1 METVDTGGIV
11 SDDIPVLA
19 EEICLLFTN
28 SISFDD
34 DEEETYNSD
43 LSFGGNS
50 GFGKKYYLL
59 VVQNIRN
66 YPIYLHQY

>member
-28 SISFDD
+28 SISCINTDTITRAVVAVDD
-34 DEEETYNSD
+34 AVVITSVMNISPLPPHHFERTND
-43 LSFGGNS
+43 L
-50 GFGKKYYLL
+50 
-59 VVQNIRN
+59 
-66 YPIYLHQY
+66 P